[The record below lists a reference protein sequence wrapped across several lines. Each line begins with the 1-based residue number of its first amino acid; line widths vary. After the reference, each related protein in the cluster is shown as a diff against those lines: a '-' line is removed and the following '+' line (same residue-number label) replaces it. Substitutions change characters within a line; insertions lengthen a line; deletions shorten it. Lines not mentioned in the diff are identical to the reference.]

1 MIVNIVG
8 SGAAILASQTA
19 AEDYL
24 TKQFE
29 DANVCALHTKRCTI
43 MPKDIQLVRRI
54 KGEGTVI
61 TDTNKVAAI
70 YKYCNTWKTIKDAQD
85 KRDLERAL
93 IKEEMDRKME
103 ERKAKR
109 SNTGR

>member
-1 MIVNIVG
+1 M
-8 SGAAILASQTA
+8 ILASQTA

-43 MPKDIQLVRRI
+43 MPKDIQLVRHI
-54 KGEGTVI
+54 KGEETVI
-61 TDTNKVAAI
+61 TNTNKVAEL
-70 YKYCNTWKTIKDAQD
+70 YKNCNEWETTIAEQEKRTKDRGLIEEKM
-85 KRDLERAL
+85 KRKKD
-93 IKEEMDRKME
+93 

-109 SNTGR
+109 SGTGR